1 MPREQET
8 FVCYALPA
16 TDAIPYEH
24 VGHFIEGAAPEG
36 ARVIDATEAKRINDD
51 VDSRTPPKSDIGA
64 QLAASVD
71 LKPLFDKIDA
81 LSKTVV
87 SQAEALDAATAK
99 IDAQAQDISQVKSD
113 TKKQADDIDKA
124 QKKIDDQ
131 ASDISKV
138 RENTAKA
145 IAQMTEGIGEQKA

>member
-16 TDAIPYEH
+16 TESMPYEH

-51 VDSRTPPKSDIGA
+51 VDSRTTPRPVTEA
-64 QLAASVD
+64 QLAASID
-71 LKPLFDKIDA
+71 LKPLLDKIDA

-87 SQAEALDAATAK
+87 SQAEALDAANEK
-99 IDAQAQDISQVKSD
+99 IDAQGQDISQVRK
-113 TKKQADDIDKA
+113 
-124 QKKIDDQ
+124 
-131 ASDISKV
+131 
-138 RENTAKA
+138 NTAKA
-145 IAQMTEGIGEQKA
+145 IAQMTEGIGEKGAA